1 MTAPDD
7 DMRWQVTAAT
17 TRCCMHVQLSRHL
30 HQKYGDRLS
39 LASTSHR
46 WIKDRPVDPMML
58 GHANCNIGRKGHVLN
73 MRIARHH
80 TMSMHVRCDDVNY
93 VELCSRGDEQW
104 PTNKRWYRTSIL
116 KYYFLTDVLWLD
128 IYLWS
133 IFIYFSLI
141 RNMENLGV
149 LDGVAIRHEGL
160 YAEYPYYFRIT
171 HPDLSLP
178 WSCYVRNTKGLLG
191 WRIVLFM

>member
-93 VELCSRGDEQW
+93 VELCSRGD
-104 PTNKRWYRTSIL
+104 NKYTMDYKQTLIFHVNFKILFSYWWSSTWYI
-116 KYYFLTDVLWLD
+116 FLE
-128 IYLWS
+128 Y
-133 IFIYFSLI
+133 IYFFFSDREIWKSSVYLTGLQ
-141 RNMENLGV
+141 NCLV
-149 LDGVAIRHEGL
+149 RHEG
-160 YAEYPYYFRIT
+160 
-171 HPDLSLP
+171 
-178 WSCYVRNTKGLLG
+178 
-191 WRIVLFM
+191 